1 MPVVSDNA
9 NLMESRENG
18 CECIDFAKG
27 TEKMRKLEK
36 MLSDWFEQG
45 LIESDQKSAIAKF
58 EAGRSVG
65 GWMIYSF
72 IALGA
77 SVISIGVNH

>member
-1 MPVVSDNA
+1 
-9 NLMESRENG
+9 
-18 CECIDFAKG
+18 
-27 TEKMRKLEK
+27 MRKLDK
-36 MLSDWFEQG
+36 MLYDWVEQG
-45 LIESDQKSAIAKF
+45 LIEPDQRSAIAKF